1 MLSRYIVLMLLKH
14 PTRTQLIT
22 YAEALV
28 DGRGPIFSGIARHL
42 TQCPQCS
49 AEVESICS
57 SLRFFNSTP
66 TIEPPQ
72 ELTLQILKR
81 AREQKKQ
88 NEQTSIPVKRH
99 SPVLVVLCVLV
110 WLTLGYFLFVVGYNP
125 SVQNNFIGKQNI
137 HAEMPTQITKTTT
150 EKETEKNVWHEIE
163 LLGSALS
170 PLFQNSKGY
179 SSYQM
184 KFVSVIDQELES
196 AQTALRKNP
205 GCPHANEI
213 LQKGVRQKAEL
224 LKQLYL
230 DRVL

>member
-1 MLSRYIVLMLLKH
+1 MLLKH

-28 DGRGPIFSGIARHL
+28 DGKGTIFSGIARHL

-57 SLRFFNSTP
+57 SLRFFNSAP
-66 TIEPPQ
+66 TIEPPK
-72 ELTLQILKR
+72 ELALQILKR
-81 AREQKKQ
+81 AKEQKKQ
-88 NEQTSIPVKRH
+88 DEQTAISVKRH

-110 WLTLGYFLFVVGYNP
+110 WMALGYFLFVTGYNP
-125 SVQNNFIGKQNI
+125 SAQSDLIGKQNI
-137 HAEMPTQITKTTT
+137 SVEMPIQITKTTI
-150 EKETEKNVWHEIE
+150 EKDTEKNIWHEIE

-170 PLFQNSKGY
+170 PLFQNSNGY

-196 AQTALRKNP
+196 AQNALRKNP
-205 GCPHANEI
+205 GCPRANEI
-213 LQKGVRQKAEL
+213 LHKGVRQKAEL

-230 DRVL
+230 ERVL